1 MGRPLSI
8 KFTELDLIVAAINS
22 SANDFTPATLSNTAP
37 GCTLIANSNSD
48 SVFRMDQECVGK
60 VGDLYRKEASCLQTV
75 SASFQDLEYHMGLG
89 FNPLTH

>member
-8 KFTELDLIVAAINS
+8 NFTELDIIVAGINI
-22 SANDFTPATLSNTAP
+22 SANNFTPATLSNTAP
-37 GCTLIANSNSD
+37 GCTLTANSNSD

-60 VGDLYRKEASCLQTV
+60 VGDLYRKEAACLQTI
-75 SASFQDLEYHMGLG
+75 SSSFQNLEYNMGLG